1 MGFDLINL
9 SRLGNSPQE
18 VSVINPLERA
28 GMSGR
33 RRLTPS
39 GSSKGAVHS
48 DPPTAS
54 LEMPGHARVKASGE
68 HQLRASTVDEGQT
81 RNTDQGK
88 QRETL
93 LPPTR

>member
-18 VSVINPLERA
+18 VNVINPLGRA

-54 LEMPGHARVKASGE
+54 LEMPGHARIPIPYEGFGRAPTQGE
-68 HQLRASTVDEGQT
+68 HLG
-81 RNTDQGK
+81 
-88 QRETL
+88 
-93 LPPTR
+93 